1 MLKQFGENL
10 KRLRTERGI
19 SQEEMAKKIKV
30 HANHLSRYE
39 RGLSAPSIEV
49 VEKMAKLL
57 DVSIDEL
64 VFGSVSERM
73 EKNIAD
79 RELLTIFQKVQKL
92 EPQQLFAVKDF
103 VSAYLLKADLQ
114 KNLAVVK

>member
-1 MLKQFGENL
+1 MLKLFGENL
-10 KRLRTERGI
+10 KRLRVEKGI
-19 SQEEMAKKIKV
+19 SQEDMAKKIKI
-30 HANHLSRYE
+30 HANHVSRYE

-64 VFGSVSERM
+64 VSGSVNERI

-79 RELLTIFQKVQKL
+79 RELLNIFQKVQNL
-92 EPQQLFAVKDF
+92 EAPQLAVVKDV
-103 VSAYLLKADLQ
+103 VSAYLLKTDLQ
-114 KNLAVVK
+114 KNLIAK